1 MKKILKNNK
10 GFTLIEIVVT
20 IIIIAILAA
29 ILVPSMLS
37 WIDNANQKTVI
48 SAADTIRNTVAAE
61 VLEVYKDGDDV
72 DGTPATNTAAY
83 DQAFWDAVNT
93 KVGVTLQYTD
103 STADNYVMFTVV
115 SGDVTELTYSDGDW
129 TAVFENNSWTC
140 TKN

>member
-1 MKKILKNNK
+1 MKKTLKNNK

-72 DGTPATNTAAY
+72 DGTPTTNTAAY
-83 DQAFWDAVNT
+83 DQDFWDAVNS
-93 KVGVTLQYTD
+93 KAGVELQCTD
-103 STADNYVMFTVV
+103 STAANYLTFTVV
-115 SGDVTELTYSDGDW
+115 AGDVTELTYSDGAW
-129 TAVFENNSWTC
+129 TAVYEDDAWTC

>member
-1 MKKILKNNK
+1 MKRTLKNNK

-61 VLEVYKDGDDV
+61 VLEVYKDGDNV
-72 DGTPATNTAAY
+72 DGTPVTNTAAY
-83 DQAFWDAVNT
+83 DQDFWDTVND
-93 KVGVTLQYTD
+93 KVGVTLQCTD
-103 STADNYVMFTVV
+103 SSADQYLMFTVV
-115 SGDVTELTYSDGDW
+115 AGDVTELTYTDGDW
-129 TAVFENNSWTC
+129 TAVFENDSWTC